1 MGHLK
6 EKYTEEY
13 YTGIDKDGKQLP
25 YGANSS
31 LDENGVYTL
40 RNHDR
45 KILEKVKF
53 KGQNVLA
60 LGCGRGE
67 ELAYAIE
74 NGANHKDS
82 IGVDF
87 SSAAIAIS
95 KKLIKDKKLKSPQ
108 LFTEDALDFV
118 LRFQKEVKKNAS
130 KKIDVVVMFDFVEH
144 IPRHE
149 LSEIM
154 ATLKNI
160 TTKDAIL
167 VVNTPAYKYDNDVIA
182 NGYDER
188 NIIGTYDKSDE
199 VPETKGMHCNKY
211 SAISLQDYMR
221 TNAYENITEAH
232 YYIGSEVVP
241 KGFGSLSYYDRW
253 LVAKKLKL
261 SITGEYSDD
270 VLEYPYNDLDGLRLI
285 KFNSGN
291 LDGVSIITT
300 ETYRDIAYPDGNT
313 DPEMMSSIKK
323 MNPTDKVI
331 FDVGTFV
338 GVCSMLFSKMV
349 GKNGKVLGFEPNPSN
364 RNRTFLNLSHNP
376 DLLSNIS
383 IYKNAFGSE
392 NKNQDMFLSSQI
404 DNGYSSTS
412 RLEGSHSTIRSN
424 DLPDGFEDVEV
435 EVKTLDTFVAEENII
450 PDILKVDI
458 EGAEYDFLLGAIETI
473 RKSHPIFYIE
483 LHSQYCASKCT
494 ELLVIEGYSI
504 QVLHEEEDNRVMV
517 LAKYTN
523 KSQDGA
529 NIEAL
534 RSIDASITIIKN
546 MSENISTLSKDSSI
560 KNIEIIDL
568 IGANNNLRAE
578 KERADV
584 AESINKVLQERLELI
599 QSSRT
604 WALTKPLRKAVYIV
618 KSIKK

>member
-376 DLLSNIS
+376 DLSSNIS